1 MLLVGGQN
9 VRLVSVQKGQQVAMQ
24 QQQQPRQPSIAIV
37 NRNTGVAG
45 QTLPQGVIIPSAAA
59 SQQRLIAVKPTVNIQ
74 QNRTSA
80 QTEMSGIA
88 NQNVGPA
95 NPSGMT
101 NPNATVRPG
110 WTGSISGG
118 MIQAKLP
125 GQSGVTFETPTTTAG
140 SIIVTLNAASA
151 EAAGV
156 PRYNIMPRNP
166 DHLPGPSNPSAGST
180 ILSSTAVG
188 QYLVL
193 ISIFFALIER
203 KFISFF
209 CLSFDFLWAVIM
221 AHSYPFICSS
231 VL

>member
-1 MLLVGGQN
+1 
-9 VRLVSVQKGQQVAMQ
+9 MQ
-24 QQQQPRQPSIAIV
+24 QQQQPRQPSVAII
-37 NRNTGVAG
+37 NQSTGVPG
-45 QTLPQGVIIPSAAA
+45 QTLPQGVIIPSPAT

-74 QNRTSA
+74 PNRTSA
-80 QTEMSGIA
+80 QTDLSGIA

-125 GQSGVTFETPTTTAG
+125 GQSGVTFETPTTTG
-140 SIIVTLNAASA
+140 SVIVTLNA

-156 PRYNIMPRNP
+156 PRCNIMPRNP

-180 ILSSTAVG
+180 MLSSTAVG

-193 ISIFFALIER
+193 ISIFFALIEC
-203 KFISFF
+203 KFISF
-209 CLSFDFLWAVIM
+209 CLSFACLWAVIIVIRRLIPL
-221 AHSYPFICSS
+221 YVLQCCS
-231 VL
+231 